1 MRNRFGPSGGCVSIS
16 PPAQIIRFGGGNCK
30 NFLRE
35 SGNHSPLHRHLIFAA
50 GLLEDDD
57 AHEGEDGEIALCPGG
72 KIAYKKPVPQPRR
85 LALLLAAAT
94 VALYLPVAWF
104 GFCVYDDSLYV
115 TENPIVQAGVTW
127 AGVKWAF
134 TTLAICNWHPL
145 TLVSHMI
152 DCGVFGLNPAGPHL
166 ENALIHAANVA
177 LLFALLLR
185 LAGKIWPAAFIA
197 ALFAWHPM
205 HVESVAWISERKDV
219 LSTFFALL
227 AFLNYAKY
235 VQENSRRN
243 FWWSLVCFALGLMA
257 KPMLVT
263 LPCVLL
269 LLDFWPLQR
278 ISDFRFQISNFRAAA
293 ALVWEKIPFFLIT
306 AAASLVTFLA
316 QSQSASK
323 AVVSTAIVPLHY
335 RLKNAPVA
343 GAEYLWKTFWPAKL
357 AIFYPLPEHIPA
369 AQVAAAVTALACLS
383 LVALRLHRSRPYL
396 ITGWLWFAGMLVPVI
411 GLVQVGGAQIAD
423 RYSYLSSVGIFI
435 IVTFAALELAARW
448 KIPKKILGALAA
460 VVLIACLV
468 TAEKQIWH
476 WQNSETLFRHALAV
490 TTDNDIARNNL
501 GVALEQQGRLAEATG
516 QYRAAARLEPDR
528 YQGHHNLAS
537 ALDRLGRPAEARA
550 EHRAAVQIAP
560 DVEFLHH
567 DLGRSLLA
575 AGQTGAALA
584 EFAAA
589 SKLNPHYPW
598 SHVETAKIYL
608 RAGRDAEAV
617 GELRAAVRIAP
628 DDISILGYTAQVL
641 AANANPAARDGRSA
655 FVLAAK
661 ANVLTSGSRPDVLDA
676 LGMACAELGKF
687 DAAQL
692 AAQQA
697 LEVAAAL
704 KLKKLEPIQHRLEL
718 YKNQQPWRESFL
730 ATNPPAEN

>member
-1 MRNRFGPSGGCVSIS
+1 MS
-16 PPAQIIRFGGGNCK
+16 
-30 NFLRE
+30 
-35 SGNHSPLHRHLIFAA
+35 
-50 GLLEDDD
+50 
-57 AHEGEDGEIALCPGG
+57 
-72 KIAYKKPVPQPRR
+72 QPRR
-85 LALLLAAAT
+85 IAWLLAAVT
-94 VALYLPVAWF
+94 VALYVPVAWF
-104 GFCVYDDSLYV
+104 DFCVYDDSLYV
-115 TENPIVQAGVTW
+115 TENPTVQAGVTW
-127 AGVKWAF
+127 AGLKYAF
-134 TTLAICNWHPL
+134 ATLAVVNWHPL
-145 TLVSHMI
+145 TIVSHMI

-166 ENALIHAANVA
+166 ENALIHAANVV
-177 LLFALLLR
+177 LLFALLRR
-185 LAGKIWPAAFIA
+185 LTQKIWPAAFIA

-278 ISDFRFQISNFRAAA
+278 ISDFRFQTVAKLFA
-293 ALVWEKIPFFLIT
+293 EKIPFFLI
-306 AAASLVTFLA
+306 AAATSVVTLLA
-316 QSQSASK
+316 QSQSASH
-323 AVVSTAIVPLHY
+323 AVVSTALVPLHY

-343 GAEYLWKTFWPAKL
+343 CAEYICKTFWSAKL

-369 AQVAAAVTALACLS
+369 AQVAAAITALVCIS

-396 ITGWLWFAGMLVPVI
+396 LTGWLWFVGMLVPVS

-423 RYSYLSSVGIFI
+423 RYSYLPSVGIFI
-435 IVTFAALELAARW
+435 LVTFAALDLAARW
-448 KIPKKILGALAA
+448 KISEKNLGGVAVAILL
-460 VVLIACLV
+460 ACLV

-476 WQNSETLFRHALAV
+476 WQNSETLFRHALNV
-490 TTDNDIARNNL
+490 TADNDVARDNL
-501 GVALEQQGRLAEATG
+501 GVALEQSGRLGEAVE

-537 ALDRLGRPAEARA
+537 TLDLLGRHAEALA

-567 DLGRSLLA
+567 CLGLSLLA
-575 AGQTGAALA
+575 AGQTNAALA

-617 GELRAAVRIAP
+617 EELRAAVRIDP
-628 DDISILGYTAQVL
+628 DDVGILNFTALVL
-641 AANANPAARDGRSA
+641 AANENAAVRDGRSA
-655 FVLAAK
+655 FALAAK
-661 ANVLTSGSRPDVLDA
+661 ANILSNGRRPDVLDA

-687 DAAQL
+687 DEAQM

-697 LEVAAAL
+697 LEVATAL
-704 KLKKLEPIQHRLEL
+704 KLNKIEPIRQRLKL
-718 YKNQQPWRESFL
+718 YKNHQPWRQSFL
-730 ATNPPAEN
+730 ATNAPAGN